1 MVEANQSRRRVL
13 IVEDEYY
20 LAADLEAALRSQ
32 GADIVGPLCELA
44 EAFREVLKGGFDAA
58 IIDINLQGDR
68 AYGIAD
74 QLDRQR
80 IPFVF
85 ATGYSREIIP
95 AGFSG
100 VTRFEK
106 PYDVDAIAKYV
117 LQLCDLRQT
126 SIDML
131 ARSGS
136 DVPAFN
142 QLAIIG
148 F

>member
-85 ATGYSREIIP
+85 ATGYSHEIIP
-95 AGFSG
+95 ARFSG
-100 VTRFEK
+100 VMRFEK
-106 PYDVDAIAKYV
+106 PYDVVSIAEHV
-117 LQLCDLRQT
+117 LQL
-126 SIDML
+126 
-131 ARSGS
+131 
-136 DVPAFN
+136 
-142 QLAIIG
+142 
-148 F
+148 